1 MSNYGMRNNE
11 GLPYK
16 MSDSKVLA
24 NVIIDISKK
33 RRKIYCW
40 RRGSSKLFPGF
51 KEHLCQRSC

>member
-33 RRKIYCW
+33 DGRYIVGEEDLRNY
-40 RRGSSKLFPGF
+40 S
-51 KEHLCQRSC
+51 